1 MKNDRVF
8 IDGISEIDY
17 ISQVIRMKTYTL
29 KSQTNTNNEQ
39 PEYEVIPE
47 QEIITSLDGFCSCF
61 NTMKTV
67 MEKLVASGIV
77 KESIFDRVQIK
88 NEKKKRL

>member
-88 NEKKKRL
+88 NEK

>member
-1 MKNDRVF
+1 MKNDRIF

-29 KSQTNTNNEQ
+29 KSQTNTNSEQ

-77 KESIFDRVQIK
+77 KESIFDRVQLK
-88 NEKKKRL
+88 NEK

>member
-77 KESIFDRVQIK
+77 KESIFDRVQLK
-88 NEKKKRL
+88 NEK

>member
-1 MKNDRVF
+1 MKNDRMF

-88 NEKKKRL
+88 NEK

>member
-1 MKNDRVF
+1 MKNDRIF

-77 KESIFDRVQIK
+77 KESIFDRVQLK
-88 NEKKKRL
+88 NEK

>member
-1 MKNDRVF
+1 MNNKKIF

-29 KSQTNTNNEQ
+29 KTKHIADQNKT
-39 PEYEVIPE
+39 EYEIIPE
-47 QEIITSLDGFCSCF
+47 QEIITSLDGFCSSF

-67 MEKLVASGIV
+67 MEKLVAEGMV
-77 KESIFDRVQIK
+77 KESIFDRTQIK
-88 NEKKKRL
+88 DVTEDK

>member
-1 MKNDRVF
+1 MKDSKIF

-29 KSQTNTNNEQ
+29 KTKTNADQT
-39 PEYEVIPE
+39 EYDIIPE

-61 NTMKTV
+61 NTMKNV
-67 MEKLVASGIV
+67 MEKLVSTGIV
-77 KESIFDRVQIK
+77 KESIFDRTQIK
-88 NEKKKRL
+88 NEND

>member
-1 MKNDRVF
+1 MKNDRIF

-88 NEKKKRL
+88 NEK